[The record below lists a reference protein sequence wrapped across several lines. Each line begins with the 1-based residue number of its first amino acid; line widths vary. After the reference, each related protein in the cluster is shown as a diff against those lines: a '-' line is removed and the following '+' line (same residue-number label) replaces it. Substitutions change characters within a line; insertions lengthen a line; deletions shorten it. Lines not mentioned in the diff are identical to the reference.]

1 MYCYHCGKEIADEA
15 LMCPNCGA
23 PTKNTNA
30 VTKQEEVTPV
40 VSSVVNIKSLSVVG
54 LILSV
59 VAFVTGIVFG
69 AFFFT
74 YVYSQV
80 LLYILSGSTI
90 LPALAGLSIG
100 VYISMLKENNNYTS
114 KACAVCS
121 IVFSS
126 IVLAFLFIGGCVI
139 ASGALYSY

>member
-1 MYCYHCGKEIADEA
+1 MYCYHCGKELSNDA

-30 VTKQEEVTPV
+30 AKQEEAATVAV
-40 VSSVVNIKSLSVVG
+40 GGGVNIKALSAVG
-54 LILSV
+54 LILSAI
-59 VAFVTGIVFG
+59 AFVTGIIFG

-74 YVYSQV
+74 YSYSMV

-100 VYISMLKENNNYTS
+100 VYVSMLKDNNNYPS
-114 KACAVCS
+114 KACSVCS

-126 IVLAFLFIGGCVI
+126 IVLAFLFIGGCII
-139 ASGALYSY
+139 AAGAL

>member
-23 PTKNTNA
+23 PTKNTNT
-30 VTKQEEVTPV
+30 VSKQEEVTPV
-40 VSSVVNIKSLSVVG
+40 VSSGVNIKALSVVG

-59 VAFVTGIVFG
+59 IAFVTGIIFG

-74 YVYSQV
+74 YIYSQV

-100 VYISMLKENNNYTS
+100 VYISMLKENNNYAS
-114 KACAVCS
+114 KACAICS

-139 ASGALYSY
+139 AAGAL